1 MRFPDPVDAAER
13 MWMRLRKWSPRVDHF
28 SRAIDRFWDTQGG
41 LLSAGI
47 SYYAFFA
54 AFALLLAAFSGL
66 GFVLDANSKVLETV
80 EEWLTTNLP
89 TIDVSQIVSARGT
102 VGIIALIGFII
113 TGIAWV
119 QALRSS
125 VRAVWRLEPEPGHP
139 ILRWLVDL
147 GVLAA
152 LGILLAV
159 TLGIGTIVET
169 GLNWTVNASVGDGY
183 GWIATFGEVF
193 VGMAINTVLAT
204 ALLTVL
210 PRLAMRPA
218 RVLFPAI
225 WVAVGLELIKTVG
238 RFYITR
244 VEHNPAYQLVTGTV
258 GLLVF
263 LQLFNQTLMFAAAWT
278 ATSRRGKVIDL
289 SARPPTVVAD
299 DPE

>member
-1 MRFPDPVDAAER
+1 MNPMDRLER
-13 MWMRLRKWSPRVDHF
+13 RWMRLRKWSPRVDHF
-28 SRAIDRFWDTQGG
+28 SRAIDRFWETQGG
-41 LLSAGI
+41 LHSAGI
-47 SYYAFFA
+47 SYYGFFA

-66 GFVLDANSKVLETV
+66 GFVLDADSRILDTV

-89 TIDVSQIVSARGT
+89 TVDVATIINARGT
-102 VGIIALIGFII
+102 VGIIALAGFLI

-125 VRAVWRLEPEPGHP
+125 VRAVWRLEPEPGNAV
-139 ILRWLVDL
+139 LRWLVDL
-147 GVLAA
+147 GA
-152 LGILLAV
+152 LFSLGLLLV
-159 TLGIGTIVET
+159 VSLTIGTILEA
-169 GLNWTVNASVGDGY
+169 GLRWTLNVSSLIGF
-183 GWIATFGEVF
+183 GWIGTTGEIL

-218 RVLFPAI
+218 RVLMPAL

-238 RFYITR
+238 RLYITR

-278 ATSRRGKVIDL
+278 ATSSRGKVTDL
-289 SARPPTVVAD
+289 SARPPIVVAD

>member
-1 MRFPDPVDAAER
+1 MDYVER
-13 MWMRLRKWSPRVDHF
+13 WWMRLRKWSPRVDHF
-28 SRAIDRFWDTQGG
+28 SRAIDRFWLTQGA
-41 LLSAGI
+41 LHSAGI
-47 SYYAFFA
+47 SYYGFFA

-66 GFVLDANSKVLETV
+66 GFILDADSRILDTV

-89 TIDVSQIVSARGT
+89 TVDVSTIIAARGT
-102 VGIIALIGFII
+102 VGMIALVGFII

-125 VRAVWRLEPEPGHP
+125 VRAVWKLEPEPGNP
-139 ILRWLVDL
+139 VLRWLVDL
-147 GVLAA
+147 GVLFA
-152 LGILLAV
+152 LGLLLGV
-159 TLGIGTIVET
+159 TLTIGTILER
-169 GLNWTVNASVGDGY
+169 GLNWTLDVSSLNGF
-183 GWIATFGEVF
+183 GWIGTTSEVLI
-193 VGMAINTVLAT
+193 GMAVNTVLAT

-218 RVLFPAI
+218 RVLMPAL

-278 ATSRRGKVIDL
+278 ATSRRGKVTDL
-289 SARPPTVVAD
+289 SVKPPIVVAD

>member
-1 MRFPDPVDAAER
+1 MDAAER
-13 MWMRLRKWSPRVDHF
+13 VWMRLRKWSPRVDHF
-28 SRAIDRFWDTQGG
+28 SRAIDRFWESQGG

-47 SYYAFFA
+47 SFYAFFA
-54 AFALLLAAFSGL
+54 AFALLLAAFAGL
-66 GFVLDANSKVLETV
+66 GFVLDANSRVLETV
-80 EEWLTTNLP
+80 EDWMTTNLP
-89 TIDVSQIVSARGT
+89 TVDVSQIVDARGT
-102 VGIIALIGFII
+102 VGLIALCGFVI

-125 VRAVWRLEPEPGHP
+125 VRAVWNLEPEPGNP
-139 ILRWLVDL
+139 VLRWLVDL
-147 GVLAA
+147 AVLFG
-152 LGILLAV
+152 LGLLLAV
-159 TLGIGTIVET
+159 TLGVGTIVEL
-169 GLNWTVNASVGDGY
+169 GLAWTVNASVGDE
-183 GWIATFGEVF
+183 FGGIVTAGELII
-193 VGMAINTVLAT
+193 GMATNTVLAT

-218 RVLFPAI
+218 RVLFPAV

-238 RFYITR
+238 RLYINR

-278 ATSRRGKVIDL
+278 ATSRRGKVTDL
-289 SARPPTVVAD
+289 SGRPPTVVAD